1 MMVIFRRWLTL
12 VGLMLALAVSLTAHA
27 QPGELSAVVTVV
39 GEGVMLLRA
48 GASNPLPLRVGSVAP
63 LGSGDQL
70 ATGVNGRAFVT
81 FPEENRLYLLP
92 DSRYTLQ
99 TFAALDG
106 GRFEL
111 SASVEGIAIQTFTN
125 APDDW
130 DYRLETA
137 ALTITQPSA
146 HFAVWA
152 IPDRLLE
159 TVISA
164 DGILTVETPN
174 QPDSVTVSTGEG
186 FFPAFAASVMAM
198 EPPYHAVELLSLA
211 LDCDGVVSTGGSDG
225 LRLRRGAALD
235 YPVVGALRDGQS
247 VTIVGTTEN
256 GLWFRIPY
264 LTGFGWIFSNL
275 VVTESCG
282 SLPVSPN
289 LVGES
294 NEEIS
299 GATAEELTLL
309 EPFYGLPSANPLF
322 YR

>member
-1 MMVIFRRWLTL
+1 MTMILRRWVTV
-12 VGLMLALAVSLTAHA
+12 VGLVMALAVGLTVRA

-39 GEGVMLLRA
+39 GEGVTLLRA

-70 ATGVNGRAFVT
+70 TTEVNGRAFVT
-81 FPEENRLYLLP
+81 FPDENLLYLLP

-111 SASVEGIAIQTFTN
+111 SASVEGIAIQTFTS

-130 DYRLETA
+130 DYRLETT
-137 ALTITQPSA
+137 ALTVTQPSA

-164 DGILTVETPN
+164 DGVLTVETPD
-174 QPDSVTVSTGEG
+174 QPDGVMVSAGEG

-235 YPVVGALRDGQS
+235 YPIVGALRDGQA

-294 NEEIS
+294 NEEIIDV
-299 GATAEELTLL
+299 TEAEIALL
-309 EPFYGLPSANPLF
+309 EPFYGLPGANPLF